1 MQQDINAL
9 LQAIY
14 DDYQK
19 PLRILALSLGVPEKD
34 VDDIVQESIIAYY
47 QHYPLDWQP
56 RYKKSMLATIVR
68 NKSIDYF
75 RKYQREHVIWDSEYF
90 LENQEISARYGD
102 DLMDQIICE
111 ELYLPGQNIQSKKTF
126 KTVFGTEVWLVSVLR
141 PRMSA
146 QADGLPGL
154 LPAKLSIRETMVS
167 TALFNCVCSIA

>member
-1 MQQDINAL
+1 MQQDINEL

-111 ELYLPGQNIQSKKTF
+111 ELYQDVKKAIGELSK
-126 KTVFGTEVWLVSVLR
+126 EL
-141 PRMSA
+141 
-146 QADGLPGL
+146 QAA
-154 LPAKLSIRETMVS
+154 AKLHLIEGFSEKEVAQQLGITSVACRARIS
-167 TALFNCVCSIA
+167 RARKRLKQSLGPKYGL

>member
-75 RKYQREHVIWDSEYF
+75 RKYQREHVI
-90 LENQEISARYGD
+90 
-102 DLMDQIICE
+102 
-111 ELYLPGQNIQSKKTF
+111 
-126 KTVFGTEVWLVSVLR
+126 
-141 PRMSA
+141 
-146 QADGLPGL
+146 
-154 LPAKLSIRETMVS
+154 
-167 TALFNCVCSIA
+167 